1 MYHSFHQDD
10 NGNIA
15 VTLWPS
21 FEVRSRWIQSIE
33 NACTTSELAILLRHL
48 EKQCKA
54 FGLGVEDR
62 VEAVESSRQQPKS
75 KTTQKKASLKK
86 GGKGM
91 KMDDFDP
98 DSFRDRPV
106 RAAAKVVKS
115 YAE

>member
-1 MYHSFHQDD
+1 M
-10 NGNIA
+10 
-15 VTLWPS
+15 
-21 FEVRSRWIQSIE
+21 
-33 NACTTSELAILLRHL
+33 
-48 EKQCKA
+48 
-54 FGLGVEDR
+54 
-62 VEAVESSRQQPKS
+62 ESSRQQPKS